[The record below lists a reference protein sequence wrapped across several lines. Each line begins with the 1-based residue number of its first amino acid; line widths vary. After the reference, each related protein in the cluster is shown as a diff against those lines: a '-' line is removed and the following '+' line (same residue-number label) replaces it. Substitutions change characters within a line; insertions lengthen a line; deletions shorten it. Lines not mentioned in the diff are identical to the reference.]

1 MSDQHRNR
9 VEQRA
14 YELWEREGRPEGR
27 HDHHWAEAERQIAAE
42 GGDAGAG
49 QAQPAPGDAAAALA
63 SHSADAAQP
72 AARSDNAPA
81 QPKPPAAAAPPGRK
95 TAGVR

>member
-42 GGDAGAG
+42 SGGVGIE
-49 QAQPAPGDAAAALA
+49 QRKPAPGAAAAALA
-63 SHSADAAQP
+63 THSADAPQP
-72 AARSDNAPA
+72 
-81 QPKPPAAAAPPGRK
+81 QPKSQPPAAAPPGRK

>member
-42 GGDAGAG
+42 H
-49 QAQPAPGDAAAALA
+49 AQPAPGAAAAALA
-63 SHSADAAQP
+63 KHSADASPP
-72 AARSDNAPA
+72 AARSSDAPG
-81 QPKPPAAAAPPGRK
+81 QPKPNPPASAAAPPGRK
-95 TAGVR
+95 SAGAR

>member
-1 MSDQHRNR
+1 MSEQHRHR

-42 GGDAGAG
+42 TGGADSGHAK
-49 QAQPAPGDAAAALA
+49 PAPGDAAAALA
-63 SHSADAAQP
+63 AHSADAAPP
-72 AARSDNAPA
+72 AAGRDSAPA
-81 QPKPPAAAAPPGRK
+81 QPKPQAAAAPPGRK